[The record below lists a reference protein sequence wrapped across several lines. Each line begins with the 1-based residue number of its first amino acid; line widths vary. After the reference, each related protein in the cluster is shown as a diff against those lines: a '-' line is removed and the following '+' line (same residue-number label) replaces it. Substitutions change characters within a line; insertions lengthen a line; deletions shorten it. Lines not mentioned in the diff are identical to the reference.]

1 MARSTAGAFSAKEYE
16 DAKKRVRRL
25 DACRAAT
32 TAKSPEDGATS
43 TPATLRKGKQ
53 QQGEDDFA
61 ASLQRNLVELR
72 ESILG
77 RLTPYPQLQGLLDG
91 DFKEMQ
97 LHLDR
102 LFLHNHTERER
113 HEQEVAKLSLAWEQT
128 LAAEKLQQEANLRAM
143 QLAALEQR
151 EHLAQEDAKARTE
164 LTALLEN
171 ERAEAREREDA
182 WEKRIAQELQRQ
194 QEKMLQDF
202 AAQRREDSER
212 KHAAIRAARE
222 EERAESERVREQAL
236 DELADELIPK
246 IEQQLERAHHNE
258 IKKYHKRCEE
268 LNKKVEALELLE
280 TQCRAEVE
288 DANARS
294 QRAERQVATLT
305 AEKEKCDAELTMQA
319 QMLQVSPACL
329 YVRPCQGVQ
338 ACADPKTGQERQ
350 LQQERRDEEHS
361 AEVARVRAAL
371 EAELAQTRAAAS
383 AADSARET
391 VEVALESATA
401 KHVHELQA

>member
-1 MARSTAGAFSAKEYE
+1 MG
-16 DAKKRVRRL
+16 
-25 DACRAAT
+25 
-32 TAKSPEDGATS
+32 
-43 TPATLRKGKQ
+43 GKQ
-53 QQGEDDFA
+53 QQGDDDFA
-61 ASLQRNLVELR
+61 ASLQRNLVE
-72 ESILG
+72 
-77 RLTPYPQLQGLLDG
+77 
-91 DFKEMQ
+91 
-97 LHLDR
+97 
-102 LFLHNHTERER
+102 
-113 HEQEVAKLSLAWEQT
+113 
-128 LAAEKLQQEANLRAM
+128 
-143 QLAALEQR
+143 QR
-151 EHLAQEDAKARTE
+151 EHLAEEDAKARTE

-171 ERAEAREREDA
+171 ERAVARERKDA

-202 AAQRREDSER
+202 AAQWQEDSER

-222 EERAESERVREQAL
+222 EERAESERVREHAL

-258 IKKYHKRCEE
+258 IKKYHRRCEE
-268 LNKKVEALELLE
+268 LKKKVEALELLE

-294 QRAERQVATLT
+294 QRAETQVATLT

-319 QMLQVSPACL
+319 QML
-329 YVRPCQGVQ
+329 
-338 ACADPKTGQERQ
+338 QERQ

-383 AADSARET
+383 ATDSARET
-391 VEVALESATA
+391 IEVALESATA
-401 KHVHELQA
+401 KHVHELQAIDVRVRRAVEGKNMEIQALQEQAAALQRKLLDTEAFLAATNALT